1 MVSLSFPKKY
11 TSNQI
16 KLDGALFYADPAD
29 LKETDKFLRSQNISR
44 KKEKPDMLADEKRL
58 KIGFRILFSG

>member
-1 MVSLSFPKKY
+1 MIAFRLKSCIVIVFKFRVYMWYIFHYQKISH
-11 TSNQI
+11 QI

-44 KKEKPDMLADEKRL
+44 KKET
-58 KIGFRILFSG
+58 